1 MSFTAARQGG
11 MQHCAQSA
19 AEKEEQKL
27 KAKSIG
33 GNMGGK
39 IQMEKHQ
46 LGRRRKIIEFLAK

>member
-1 MSFTAARQGG
+1 

-27 KAKSIG
+27 KAKSI

-46 LGRRRKIIEFLAK
+46 LGRRRKIIEFLIK